1 MDASVAFSDKQT
13 IGPHR
18 PRRCLGMESQ
28 GPAVSDKSTPGLLC
42 PMQACLHTVSP
53 GSSLSLL
60 REECVVFRRPEMK
73 VGEGKN
79 TGKQKPRQTQG

>member
-42 PMQACLHTVSP
+42 PMQACLPH
-53 GSSLSLL
+53 
-60 REECVVFRRPEMK
+60 CVPRVLFKPPEGGMC
-73 VGEGKN
+73 GF
-79 TGKQKPRQTQG
+79 